1 MMNTP
6 VNQNDSNSTF
16 TIRHFFES
24 DFPALGAFYNQ
35 AAEGQRVVFW
45 WVGEQENWPNVYCA
59 FDGDTMIA
67 KGQVETFSVV
77 PDNADPSVKHRI
89 FFNIKTLPEY
99 ASDTTLLSALYD
111 TLYAR
116 ALDLKSGLPA
126 AHGTLLCF
134 GNFAEETENTAYFA
148 GRPEFSLLKK
158 QYRMSR
164 DLSESIKNEL
174 PQTELPSGFEWR
186 TFDTLTAQQASD
198 YLALDLEIWPE
209 TPIGAERLNEL
220 AARDQWRLL
229 QIHAENRPVAS
240 LMYWISDNETGEI
253 EEVLVREPYRRRGL
267 ASALL
272 ARALHEIHA
281 RNCQDAELDVEALNE
296 NALSVYKSAGFVIE
310 TEEHRYA
317 TEL

>member
-16 TIRHFFES
+16 TIRHFCES

-35 AAEGQRVVFW
+35 AAEGRRIVFW

-59 FDGDTMIA
+59 FDGDVMIA
-67 KGQVETFSVV
+67 KGQVDTFSVV
-77 PDNADPSVKHRI
+77 PDNANPSVKHRI
-89 FFNIKTLPEY
+89 FFNIKTLPKY

-116 ALDLKSGLPA
+116 ALDLKSALPA

-148 GRPEFSLLKK
+148 GRSEFSLLKK

-174 PQTELPSGFEWR
+174 PHPELPSGFEWR
-186 TFDTLTAQQASD
+186 TFDTLTAEQSSD

-209 TPIGAERLNEL
+209 TPIGAERLADI
-220 AARDQWRLL
+220 AARDQWRML
-229 QIHAENRPVAS
+229 QIHAKNRPVAS

-267 ASALL
+267 ATALL
-272 ARALHEIHA
+272 ARALHEIRA
-281 RNCQDAELDVEALNE
+281 RSCQDAELDVEALNE